1 MKHLFILF
9 WVFPI
14 VALSAAVPVGIQQMI
29 RNGDIKCEG
38 SWSGHL
44 QGVAFD
50 GKDKLYWVFNRHLVQ
65 TGTNGKLLNATMLKR
80 EEGKADHGGSPCYAN
95 GFIYVPYC
103 GSGFNKELKGK
114 PSYNF
119 VQVYDEKDLS
129 LVKSYSIPDVV
140 YGAGAI
146 AFADGNFFVT
156 GGRPAN
162 MPGNTVYEYSP
173 EFKLLKKH
181 HLEFN
186 SHLGIQSM
194 TFDGKNFWFGCYS
207 VRSGGAYRTGRDFKV
222 NGYYNFHGAFGMV
235 PLSDHKILLAAPDS
249 GRKAGGKASVA
260 DLGKMKKAVARLELD
275 KDGRIFYN
283 GQEFSHLQLQGKL
296 LKFRRKHII
305 ISTPKELTA
314 DKLVSVVSLISQTVS
329 ADFEVVLQ

>member
-1 MKHLFILF
+1 MKHLSVLYLIFSLT
-9 WVFPI
+9 V
-14 VALSAAVPVGIQQMI
+14 LTAAVPAGIRQMI

-44 QGVAFD
+44 QGVTFD

-65 TGTNGKLLNATMLKR
+65 TGVNGKLLNATMLKR
-80 EEGKADHGGSPCYAN
+80 EGGKADHGGSPCYAN

-103 GSGFNKELKGK
+103 GSGFNKELNGN

-129 LVKSYSIPDVV
+129 LVKSYAVPEVV

-146 AFADGNFFVT
+146 AFASGNFFIT
-156 GGRPAN
+156 GGRPAG

-186 SHLGIQSM
+186 SDRGIQSM

-207 VRSGGAYRTGRDFKV
+207 VRSGAAYRTGRDFKV
-222 NGYYNFHGAFGMV
+222 NGYYNFSGAYGMV
-235 PLSDHKILLAAPDS
+235 PLNDRKIFLAAPDNSRKS
-249 GRKAGGKASVA
+249 GGRASVA
-260 DLGKMKKAVARLELD
+260 DLGKMQKTVARLELD

-283 GQEFSHLQLQGKL
+283 GEECSHFQLRGKL
-296 LKFRRKHII
+296 QKFRRKHII

-314 DKLVSVVSLISQTVS
+314 DKLVSVVSLVSQTVS